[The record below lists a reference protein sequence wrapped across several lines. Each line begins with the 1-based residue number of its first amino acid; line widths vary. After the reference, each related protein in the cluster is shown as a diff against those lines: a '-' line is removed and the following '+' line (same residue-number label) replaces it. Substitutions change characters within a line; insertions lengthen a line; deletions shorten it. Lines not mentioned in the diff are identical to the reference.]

1 MNHSEIRIFFII
13 FFQQFIRFG
22 LRAFSF
28 LQLLV
33 DALRPGSVDLH
44 ILRIRIQEAKML
56 RIIRILNTVYNNL
69 MMIQSWELNGG
80 N

>member
-33 DALRPGSVDLH
+33 DALRHGSVDLH
-44 ILRIRIQEAKML
+44 ILWIRIQEAKML